1 MLVLAFSKD
10 SLWNSMVDRVP
21 SICFSCFSRRF
32 FALRAFKAAVR
43 IQQTDIRTIKV
54 IARGTW
60 LEIFISTQL
69 DGFTR
74 NLNNLVTNRYSKSLE
89 QS

>member
-1 MLVLAFSKD
+1 MNCVFLTV
-10 SLWNSMVDRVP
+10 
-21 SICFSCFSRRF
+21 
-32 FALRAFKAAVR
+32 
-43 IQQTDIRTIKV
+43 
-54 IARGTW
+54 
-60 LEIFISTQL
+60 ISTQL